1 MSGSRQAPPPSRSHA
16 ANNPPAVMSSTAQT
30 PSIAETQEK
39 KEQEI
44 DGKYEHRES
53 HTHNQRE
60 TDAARVL
67 QRTYRGHRERRQLAG
82 LSLNPS
88 TRWTEAIKEAQ
99 YREITRPRPRS
110 SGLAQETENG
120 RPSEARQNWRRVG
133 GIARRAGGDEQDDD
147 EGKSSGEDAAT
158 RKRLN
163 QQKRTQ
169 STQMMDLS
177 YFLEMVDVNHRYGS
191 NLRKYHAEWKR
202 RNTRENFFYW
212 LDHGEGK
219 DLNLENCSRERLDSM
234 KVRYLS
240 REERLNYLT
249 MVDGQ
254 GRLCWKKNGI
264 RIDTSVKWKDS
275 AIGIVPVDSTT
286 PTYSDN
292 AAAAGAPTNPSS
304 GSESGESSGDE
315 ASKAEK
321 KTTEVPPDAILNRLV
336 RKSST
341 KSKWIFVAD
350 TSFNLYVGIKQSGA
364 FQHSSFLHGSRISS
378 AGLIKI
384 RDGRIKLVQPRS
396 GHYRPP
402 ASNFLAFIHTMRAK
416 GVDMSAASVSASYA
430 ALIGIE
436 GYMKG
441 KTALKEARSGLK
453 ELMSPDENANK
464 ARQNVDV
471 CVGEAVENDTK
482 DAKSEPDKSRLNE
495 KVDHAMRPQQYGNE
509 VKDVEID
516 GRHTGH
522 KHAAK
527 DEMSQQ
533 GSVEKSDRDAKNT
546 NPEQTGK
553 QEGLK
558 ASLMR
563 KLHIGERKS

>member
-1 MSGSRQAPPPSRSHA
+1 MYSENTKEAEFSVHTLAILPMITPTSSRQAPPPYS
-16 ANNPPAVMSSTAQT
+16 NNAVLQQPTVMSSAARTL
-30 PSIAETQEK
+30 PIAKTQEK

-44 DGKYEHRES
+44 DSQYGKQAPN
-53 HTHNQRE
+53 THGQRE

-82 LSLNPS
+82 LSLDPS

-99 YREITRPRPRS
+99 YRQLTRPRPRS
-110 SGLAQETENG
+110 SDLAQESEDG
-120 RPSEARQNWRRVG
+120 RASEARQTWRRVG
-133 GIARRAGGDEQDDD
+133 GIARRAGGDAEDDHEESSSD
-147 EGKSSGEDAAT
+147 GDVPTKGKLD
-158 RKRLN
+158 K
-163 QQKRTQ
+163 QKRSQ

-202 RNTRENFFYW
+202 RGTRENFFYW
-212 LDHGEGK
+212 LDQGEGK
-219 DLNLENCSRERLDSM
+219 DLSLENCPRERLDSM

-249 MVDGQ
+249 MVDEQ

-275 AIGIVPVDSTT
+275 VMGIVPAESHI
-286 PTYSDN
+286 PTYSEN
-292 AAAAGAPTNPSS
+292 AAAGPPGNPSS
-304 GSESGESSGDE
+304 GSDSAQSSGDE
-315 ASKAEK
+315 ASKASK
-321 KTTEVPPDAILNRLV
+321 KITEVPPDAILDRLV
-336 RKSST
+336 RKSSA

-384 RDGRIKLVQPRS
+384 RDGRIKLLQPRS

-402 ASNFLAFIHTMRAK
+402 ASNFLAFIHALRAK
-416 GVDMSAASVSASYA
+416 GVDMSATSVSASYA

-441 KTALKEARSGLK
+441 KTAIKEAKTGLMEIVSPK
-453 ELMSPDENANK
+453 EKPE
-464 ARQNVDV
+464 
-471 CVGEAVENDTK
+471 E
-482 DAKSEPDKSRLNE
+482 NE
-495 KVDHAMRPQQYGNE
+495 KAEHANTKAHPTHEHEEERVNTVGGEHEQDLKQETPEPQRAALAPAPAHAQQNAASKE
-509 VKDVEID
+509 
-516 GRHTGH
+516 GR
-522 KHAAK
+522 KH
-527 DEMSQQ
+527 
-533 GSVEKSDRDAKNT
+533 
-546 NPEQTGK
+546 
-553 QEGLK
+553 EGLK

-563 KLHIGERKS
+563 KLHIGERKP

>member
-1 MSGSRQAPPPSRSHA
+1 
-16 ANNPPAVMSSTAQT
+16 MSSTTST
-30 PSIAETQEK
+30 PSIAATQAQ
-39 KEQEI
+39 KELAI
-44 DGKYEHRES
+44 NAKYNDAAT

-82 LSLNPS
+82 LSLDPS

-99 YREITRPRPRS
+99 YRELTKPRPRTS
-110 SGLAQETENG
+110 DSAQENHEE
-120 RPSEARQNWRRVG
+120 RASEARRSWRRVG
-133 GIARRAGGDEQDDD
+133 GIARRAGGDDQDEEKPGAE
-147 EGKSSGEDAAT
+147 EGSPSPSHSKLD
-158 RKRLN
+158 K
-163 QQKRTQ
+163 QKRTQ

-191 NLRKYHAEWKR
+191 NLRKYHAEWKSR
-202 RNTRENFFYW
+202 GTHENFFYW
-212 LDHGEGK
+212 LDHGDGK
-219 DLNLENCSRERLDSM
+219 DLSLENCPRERLDSM

-240 REERLNYLT
+240 KEERLNYLT

-275 AIGIVPVDSTT
+275 AIGIVPVDDKV
-286 PTYSDN
+286 PTYSEN
-292 AAAAGAPTNPSS
+292 NTAIASGAPANPSS
-304 GSESGESSGDE
+304 DSDNAESSNDE
-315 ASKAEK
+315 ASKVEK

-384 RDGRIKLVQPRS
+384 RDGKIKLLQPRS

-402 ASNFLAFIHTMRAK
+402 ASNFLAFIHALRAK
-416 GVDMSAASVSASYA
+416 GVDMSASSVSASYA

-441 KTALKEARSGLK
+441 KTALQEAKTGLK
-453 ELMSPDENANK
+453 EMVSPEARHGKQGEGKEDGELEHHANTEHPMK
-464 ARQNVDV
+464 HGSFEQKGHLSDD
-471 CVGEAVENDTK
+471 VENRVLKMPRQAETGG
-482 DAKSEPDKSRLNE
+482 SEL
-495 KVDHAMRPQQYGNE
+495 DHHGNE
-509 VKDVEID
+509 TQPGRKEKHD
-516 GRHTGH
+516 GLG
-522 KHAAK
+522 
-527 DEMSQQ
+527 
-533 GSVEKSDRDAKNT
+533 
-546 NPEQTGK
+546 
-553 QEGLK
+553 
-558 ASLMR
+558 ASLLKR
-563 KLHIGERKS
+563 LHVG

>member
-1 MSGSRQAPPPSRSHA
+1 
-16 ANNPPAVMSSTAQT
+16 MSSTAST
-30 PSIAETQEK
+30 PSIAKTQEK
-39 KEQEI
+39 KEHNI
-44 DGKYEHRES
+44 NAKYNEGLA
-53 HTHNQRE
+53 HTHDQRE

-82 LSLNPS
+82 LSLDPS

-99 YREITRPRPRS
+99 YRELTKPRPRS
-110 SGLAQETENG
+110 SDLAQGSEEW
-120 RPSEARQNWRRVG
+120 RASEARQSWRRVG
-133 GIARRAGGDEQDDD
+133 GIARRAGGDDQDHEKPGSEADSPGHKL
-147 EGKSSGEDAAT
+147 EK
-158 RKRLN
+158 
-163 QQKRTQ
+163 QKRTQ

-202 RNTRENFFYW
+202 QGTHENFFYW
-212 LDHGEGK
+212 LDHGDGK
-219 DLNLENCSRERLDSM
+219 DLSLENCPRERLDSM

-275 AIGIVPVDSTT
+275 AIGIVPVEDKV
-286 PTYSDN
+286 PTYSESDT
-292 AAAAGAPTNPSS
+292 AIAAGAPANPSS
-304 GSESGESSGDE
+304 DSDNAESSNDE
-315 ASKAEK
+315 SSKAEK
-321 KTTEVPPDAILNRLV
+321 KTTEVPPDAILDRLV

-350 TSFNLYVGIKQSGA
+350 TSFNLYVGIKKSGA

-384 RDGRIKLVQPRS
+384 RDGKIKLLQPRS

-402 ASNFLAFIHTMRAK
+402 ASNFLAFIHALRAK
-416 GVDMSAASVSASYA
+416 GVDMSATSVSASYA

-441 KTALKEARSGLK
+441 KTALKEAKTGLREMVSPEAKHGKQGQGKESGELEHHTHDEHATKHASLAQKGPLSDDMENRVLK
-453 ELMSPDENANK
+453 MP
-464 ARQNVDV
+464 RQAET
-471 CVGEAVENDTK
+471 GG
-482 DAKSEPDKSRLNE
+482 SEPGHHADETRPKQKE
-495 KVDHAMRPQQYGNE
+495 KH
-509 VKDVEID
+509 D
-516 GRHTGH
+516 GLG
-522 KHAAK
+522 
-527 DEMSQQ
+527 
-533 GSVEKSDRDAKNT
+533 
-546 NPEQTGK
+546 
-553 QEGLK
+553 
-558 ASLMR
+558 ASLLKR
-563 KLHIGERKS
+563 LHVG

>member
-1 MSGSRQAPPPSRSHA
+1 
-16 ANNPPAVMSSTAQT
+16 MSSTAQT
-30 PSIAETQEK
+30 LSIGKTQEK
-39 KEQEI
+39 KEHEI
-44 DGKYEHRES
+44 DSQYGNQSLHHHS
-53 HTHNQRE
+53 QRE
-60 TDAARVL
+60 TDAAQVL

-82 LSLNPS
+82 LSLDPS
-88 TRWTEAIKEAQ
+88 SRWTEAIKEAQ
-99 YREITRPRPRS
+99 YRELTRPRPRS
-110 SGLAQETENG
+110 SDLAQGSEDG
-120 RPSEARQNWRRVG
+120 RASEARQTWRRVG
-133 GIARRAGGDEQDDD
+133 GIARRAGGDA
-147 EGKSSGEDAAT
+147 EDAHEEESSDGDVPAK
-158 RKRLN
+158 RKLDK
-163 QQKRTQ
+163 QKRSQ

-202 RNTRENFFYW
+202 RGTRENFFYW
-212 LDHGEGK
+212 LDQGEGK
-219 DLNLENCSRERLDSM
+219 DLNLENCPRERLDSM

-249 MVDGQ
+249 TVDDQ

-275 AIGIVPVDSTT
+275 IMGIVPAASHI
-286 PTYSDN
+286 PTYSEN
-292 AAAAGAPTNPSS
+292 AAAGPPGNPSS
-304 GSESGESSGDE
+304 GSDDSAPSSDNDS
-315 ASKAEK
+315 ASKASKK

-336 RKSST
+336 RKASS

-384 RDGRIKLVQPRS
+384 RDGRIKLLQPRS

-402 ASNFLAFIHTMRAK
+402 ASNFLAFIHALRAK

-441 KTALKEARSGLK
+441 KTAIKEARTGLQELVSPK
-453 ELMSPDENANK
+453 EKPEEHERADTK
-464 ARQNVDV
+464 AHPTTSERVEKGEHV
-471 CVGEAVENDTK
+471 AVGEQEQNSKQET
-482 DAKSEPDKSRLNE
+482 SEPKR
-495 KVDHAMRPQQYGNE
+495 VDTPPAHAQENSASKE
-509 VKDVEID
+509 
-516 GRHTGH
+516 GR
-522 KHAAK
+522 KH
-527 DEMSQQ
+527 
-533 GSVEKSDRDAKNT
+533 
-546 NPEQTGK
+546 
-553 QEGLK
+553 EGLR

-563 KLHIGERKS
+563 KLHIGERKP

>member
-1 MSGSRQAPPPSRSHA
+1 
-16 ANNPPAVMSSTAQT
+16 MSSNTST
-30 PSIAETQEK
+30 PSPAIARTQTQ

-44 DGKYEHRES
+44 DGKYDHDHEPAPAPP
-53 HTHNQRE
+53 NQRE

-67 QRTYRGHRERRQLAG
+67 QRTYRGHRSRRELAG
-82 LSLNPS
+82 LSLDPS

-99 YREITRPRPRS
+99 YRELTRPRPRS
-110 SGLAQETENG
+110 SDLALEGEHG
-120 RPSEARQNWRRVG
+120 KSSEARQKWRTVG
-133 GIARRAGGDEQDDD
+133 GIARRAGGDEHD
-147 EGKSSGEDAAT
+147 EEGGGSGEEEDGAT
-158 RKRLN
+158 RRRVEK
-163 QQKRTQ
+163 QKRTQ

-177 YFLEMVDVNHRYGS
+177 YFLEMVDVHHRYGS

-202 RNTRENFFYW
+202 RGTRENFFYW

-219 DLNLENCSRERLDSM
+219 ELSLEYCPRERLDSM
-234 KVRYLS
+234 RVRYLS

-264 RIDTSVKWKDS
+264 RIDTSIKWKDS
-275 AIGIVPVDSTT
+275 VIGIVPVDSNT
-286 PTYSDN
+286 PTYSEND
-292 AAAAGAPTNPSS
+292 AAAGAPANPSS
-304 GSESGESSGDE
+304 GSEGGESSGDE

-321 KTTEVPPDAILNRLV
+321 KVTEVPPEAILNRLV

-384 RDGRIKLVQPRS
+384 RDGRIKLLQPRS

-402 ASNFLAFIHTMRAK
+402 ASNFLAFIHAMRAK
-416 GVDMSAASVSASYA
+416 GVDMSATSVSASYA

-441 KTALKEARSGLK
+441 KTAINEAKTELKEMISPKAKTHDHEHDEQPASPRSH
-453 ELMSPDENANK
+453 PTP
-464 ARQNVDV
+464 RH
-471 CVGEAVENDTK
+471 
-482 DAKSEPDKSRLNE
+482 DAKGEGLSVVDDSEHRQESTQESPEPKRTDSRADHNTVETSPKEKPD
-495 KVDHAMRPQQYGNE
+495 
-509 VKDVEID
+509 
-516 GRHTGH
+516 
-522 KHAAK
+522 
-527 DEMSQQ
+527 
-533 GSVEKSDRDAKNT
+533 
-546 NPEQTGK
+546 
-553 QEGLK
+553 GLK

-563 KLHIGERKS
+563 RLHIGQRKT

>member
-1 MSGSRQAPPPSRSHA
+1 MINPTSSRQAPPPDSNNAVLQQSA
-16 ANNPPAVMSSTAQT
+16 AMSSTAQT
-30 PSIAETQEK
+30 LPIAKTQEE

-44 DGKYEHRES
+44 DSQYGNEAPHK
-53 HTHNQRE
+53 HNQRE
-60 TDAARVL
+60 TDAAQVL

-82 LSLNPS
+82 LSLDPS

-99 YREITRPRPRS
+99 YRELTRPRPRS
-110 SGLAQETENG
+110 SDLAPGSPDG
-120 RPSEARQNWRRVG
+120 RASEARQTWRRVG
-133 GIARRAGGDEQDDD
+133 GIARRAGGDAEDDH
-147 EGKSSGEDAAT
+147 EEEESSSDGEVPAK
-158 RKRLN
+158 RKLEK
-163 QQKRTQ
+163 QKRSQ

-202 RNTRENFFYW
+202 RGTRENFFYW
-212 LDHGEGK
+212 LDQGEGK
-219 DLNLENCSRERLDSM
+219 DLSLENCPRERLDSM

-249 MVDGQ
+249 MVDEQ

-275 AIGIVPVDSTT
+275 VMGIVPAESNT
-286 PTYSDN
+286 PTYSEKN
-292 AAAAGAPTNPSS
+292 AAAGPPRNPPS
-304 GSESGESSGDE
+304 GSGSSSAPSSGDE
-315 ASKAEK
+315 ASKASK

-336 RKSST
+336 RKASS

-384 RDGRIKLVQPRS
+384 RDGSIKLLQPRS

-402 ASNFLAFIHTMRAK
+402 ASNFLAFIHALRAK
-416 GVDMSAASVSASYA
+416 GVDMSATSVSASYA

-441 KTALKEARSGLK
+441 KTAIKEAKTGLK
-453 ELMSPDENANK
+453 EMVSPKEKPEEKEK
-464 ARQNVDV
+464 AERADAKAHPGHEHEEKRSTTE
-471 CVGEAVENDTK
+471 VGEQGQDSKQETSDPKRAET
-482 DAKSEPDKSRLNE
+482 APAAPA
-495 KVDHAMRPQQYGNE
+495 HAQQKTASKE
-509 VKDVEID
+509 
-516 GRHTGH
+516 GR
-522 KHAAK
+522 KH
-527 DEMSQQ
+527 
-533 GSVEKSDRDAKNT
+533 
-546 NPEQTGK
+546 
-553 QEGLK
+553 EGLK

>member
-1 MSGSRQAPPPSRSHA
+1 MCVEEAKTEALASHPLAILPDITPTSSRQAPPPYSNHA
-16 ANNPPAVMSSTAQT
+16 VLHQPAVMSSTAET
-30 PSIAETQEK
+30 IPIGRTQEK
-39 KEQEI
+39 KEQAI
-44 DGKYEHRES
+44 DSQYGNQSPHK
-53 HTHNQRE
+53 HNQRE
-60 TDAARVL
+60 TDAAQVL

-82 LSLNPS
+82 LSLDPS

-99 YREITRPRPRS
+99 YRALTRPRPRS
-110 SGLAQETENG
+110 SDLAQGSEDG
-120 RPSEARQNWRRVG
+120 RASEARQTWRRVG
-133 GIARRAGGDEQDDD
+133 GIARRAGGDAEDDH
-147 EGKSSGEDAAT
+147 EEESSDGDVP
-158 RKRLN
+158 KKMKLDK
-163 QQKRTQ
+163 QKRSQ

-202 RNTRENFFYW
+202 RGTRENFFYW
-212 LDHGEGK
+212 LDQGEGK
-219 DLNLENCSRERLDSM
+219 ELSLEICPRERLDSM

-249 MVDGQ
+249 TADEQ

-275 AIGIVPVDSTT
+275 VMGIVPAESRI
-286 PTYSDN
+286 PTYSEN
-292 AAAAGAPTNPSS
+292 AAAGPPGNPSS
-304 GSESGESSGDE
+304 DSSSAPSSGDE
-315 ASKAEK
+315 ASKADK

-336 RKSST
+336 RKASS

-350 TSFNLYVGIKQSGA
+350 TSFNLYVGIKQSGS

-384 RDGRIKLVQPRS
+384 RDGRIKLLQPRS

-402 ASNFLAFIHTMRAK
+402 ASNFLAFIHALRAK

-441 KTALKEARSGLK
+441 KTAIKEAKTGLK
-453 ELMSPDENANK
+453 EMVSPKEKPEEHGKKAERAGTTTDLTHGQHIKKGENA
-464 ARQNVDV
+464 
-471 CVGEAVENDTK
+471 VGAELE
-482 DAKSEPDKSRLNE
+482 
-495 KVDHAMRPQQYGNE
+495 
-509 VKDVEID
+509 
-516 GRHTGH
+516 
-522 KHAAK
+522 
-527 DEMSQQ
+527 Q
-533 GSVEKSDRDAKNT
+533 GSKQQEK
-546 NPEQTGK
+546 PESKRADTPPAHAPQNRSSK
-553 QEGLK
+553 EERKHEGLK

-563 KLHIGERKS
+563 KLHLGERKS